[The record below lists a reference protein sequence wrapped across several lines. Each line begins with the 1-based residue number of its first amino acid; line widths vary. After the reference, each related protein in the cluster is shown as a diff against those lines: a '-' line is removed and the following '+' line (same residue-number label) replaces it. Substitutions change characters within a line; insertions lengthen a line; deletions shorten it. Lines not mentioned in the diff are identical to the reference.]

1 MENKVR
7 VRKKVEERASFF
19 TKEASKC
26 GIQINPKKPHF
37 KKKMQVEESA
47 ILSSRNI
54 FASWLR
60 RALFPK
66 FPLDRIR
73 LTWWCAS

>member
-7 VRKKVEERASFF
+7 VRKKLEERASFF

-37 KKKMQVEESA
+37 KKKMQMAEDA
-47 ILSSRNI
+47 M
-54 FASWLR
+54 R
-60 RALFPK
+60 RYNNTFLKLAE
-66 FPLDRIR
+66 
-73 LTWWCAS
+73 

>member
-1 MENKVR
+1 MKNKVR

-37 KKKMQVEESA
+37 KEKMQVAEDA
-47 ILSSRNI
+47 M
-54 FASWLR
+54 R
-60 RALFPK
+60 RYYNTFLKLAE
-66 FPLDRIR
+66 
-73 LTWWCAS
+73 